1 MRARLALLL
10 SATFFMGEAAA
21 GVIYKC
27 KTPEGGLLYQE
38 NPCADT
44 AKSVSSWGNA
54 GGAPLVINQ
63 GHQGHYFIDG
73 SVNDKPL
80 NFVVDTGASIV
91 SLPQTIAGKAGLACQ
106 RKAILRT
113 GNGNTEACTTTI
125 TSLKFGNFTF
135 KNIEAIVA
143 PNLDQPLL
151 GMNVL
156 KQFRIEQDSGAM
168 RLIWRD

>member
-1 MRARLALLL
+1 MLRALTLLL
-10 SATFFMGEAAA
+10 FTMHCTGTAVA

-27 KTPEGGLLYQE
+27 KGPEGSLQYQE
-38 NPCADT
+38 KPCSDN

-73 SVNDKPL
+73 TVNDKPL

-91 SLPQTIAGKAGLACQ
+91 SLPAAIAGKAGLTCQ
-106 RKAILRT
+106 RKAMLRT
-113 GNGNTEACTTTI
+113 GNGNSEACITTI
-125 TSLKFGNFTF
+125 TTLKFGNFSF

-168 RLIWRD
+168 RLLWRD